1 MKPHHANIAVVRR
14 LYEARGTPDI
24 VKTVLA
30 QDVRWEVVEG
40 FPCSGAYQ
48 GLNGVFDFFTH
59 APPFESTA
67 MTLKGS

>member
-30 QDVRWEVVEG
+30 QDVRMFLALWVRLCGVVG
-40 FPCSGAYQ
+40 NPHFNIHVVRG
-48 GLNGVFDFFTH
+48 
-59 APPFESTA
+59 
-67 MTLKGS
+67 K